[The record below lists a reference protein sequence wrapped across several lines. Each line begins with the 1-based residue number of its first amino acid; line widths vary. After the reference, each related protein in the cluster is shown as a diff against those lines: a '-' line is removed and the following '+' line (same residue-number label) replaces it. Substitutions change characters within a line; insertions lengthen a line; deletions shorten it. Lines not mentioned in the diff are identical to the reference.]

1 MWKAVLGAC
10 LLGAVIGVFQTE
22 HPWRGANI
30 FANAK
35 LVLGYAL
42 SVAIL
47 MAIVWSL
54 TAIRK
59 SVAALIWR
67 KHS

>member
-10 LLGAVIGVFQTE
+10 LFGAVIGAFQTE
-22 HPWRGANI
+22 PPWRGANI
-30 FANAK
+30 FANAR
-35 LVLGYAL
+35 LVLGYGLGA
-42 SVAIL
+42 AIL

-59 SVAALIWR
+59 RAAALIWR
-67 KHS
+67 RHF